1 MEPAR
6 RDRGGTHRTT
16 PARAVCEHHRF
27 TFSRFKSSSTR
38 RLVFVSIH
46 VEILRGNFLHSGRF
60 NPRSTIYAVRS
71 KPNADR
77 EDRNLR
83 VGFFFGS
90 NRLSVNRAL
99 DDLPGPPK
107 KRTFSPNPDRAA
119 HSAERPR
126 TRRSNA
132 HMSGAC
138 DYCSSAKA
146 LVFCR
151 ADSARLCLACDAQ
164 VRHATSRTPPPG
176 APSRRRWVAQCGRAR
191 SSAPA
196 FRRDRASPT
205 PSPVARTRRDRPSRE
220 RARAPVEPP
229 PARVVAKFVARA
241 SALVNTE
248 ADGSAFS
255 FPRIPLTRSPTSRAQ
270 VHTANHV
277 ARRHARSWLCE
288 HCHNGSGTVRARSP
302 ERGERETHLAGLG
315 RTLTF
320 NPIRAPRPG
329 G

>member
-1 MEPAR
+1 
-6 RDRGGTHRTT
+6 
-16 PARAVCEHHRF
+16 
-27 TFSRFKSSSTR
+27 
-38 RLVFVSIH
+38 
-46 VEILRGNFLHSGRF
+46 
-60 NPRSTIYAVRS
+60 
-71 KPNADR
+71 
-77 EDRNLR
+77 
-83 VGFFFGS
+83 
-90 NRLSVNRAL
+90 
-99 DDLPGPPK
+99 
-107 KRTFSPNPDRAA
+107 
-119 HSAERPR
+119 
-126 TRRSNA
+126 
-132 HMSGAC
+132 MSGAC

-241 SALVNTE
+241 SALVNTD
-248 ADGSAFS
+248 ADGCAFS

-302 ERGERETHLAGLG
+302 ERGDHPFSARTGSSSTERRRLFFSWASALLRPDSCRQGS
-315 RTLTF
+315 
-320 NPIRAPRPG
+320 PRPPFRPLLRQTTTEKNTFPSIFG
-329 G
+329 GH